1 MIPLWDDYYSLLHV
15 QCALLFHTFADS
27 WLQLQRSGIVL
38 DWASVLH
45 TLWAPKISL
54 QDYSVVAA
62 VSSKLSVV
70 WRSIVIGVG
79 FAVRFKRAVVTLATT
94 APIFW

>member
-1 MIPLWDDYYSLLHV
+1 M
-15 QCALLFHTFADS
+15 
-27 WLQLQRSGIVL
+27 
-38 DWASVLH
+38 
-45 TLWAPKISL
+45 
-54 QDYSVVAA
+54 VAA

-94 APIFW
+94 APIF